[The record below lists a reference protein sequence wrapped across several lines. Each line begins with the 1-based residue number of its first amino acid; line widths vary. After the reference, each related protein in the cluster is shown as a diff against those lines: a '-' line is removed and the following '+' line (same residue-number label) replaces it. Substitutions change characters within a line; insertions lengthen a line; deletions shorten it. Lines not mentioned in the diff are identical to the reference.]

1 MNIQG
6 WFPLVLTG
14 LISLQS
20 KGLSVFSSTTIQKHQ
35 FFGDQPSLRSN
46 AHICTWLL
54 ENHKFDYTDFCR
66 QSDVCFLIR
75 CLGMAW
81 LFFQG
86 ASVFY
91 FHWLQSSSRVILEP
105 KKIKFA
111 TLSIYSPSIC
121 LEVIGPNAMILV
133 FWMLSFKPAFSLSS
147 RGSLVP
153 LSFLALEWYHL
164 YICGSLCNL

>member
-1 MNIQG
+1 M
-6 WFPLVLTG
+6 
-14 LISLQS
+14 
-20 KGLSVFSSTTIQKHQ
+20 
-35 FFGDQPSLRSN
+35 
-46 AHICTWLL
+46 
-54 ENHKFDYTDFCR
+54 DFCR

-164 YICGSLCNL
+164 YICGSLCNLKRIILEDREISELVHFKNNSLNEIVNLLFD

>member
-1 MNIQG
+1 M
-6 WFPLVLTG
+6 
-14 LISLQS
+14 
-20 KGLSVFSSTTIQKHQ
+20 
-35 FFGDQPSLRSN
+35 
-46 AHICTWLL
+46 
-54 ENHKFDYTDFCR
+54 DFCR

-164 YICGSLCNL
+164 YICGSLCNLKRIILEDREISELVHFKNNSLNEIVNLLFDWKC

>member
-1 MNIQG
+1 M
-6 WFPLVLTG
+6 
-14 LISLQS
+14 
-20 KGLSVFSSTTIQKHQ
+20 
-35 FFGDQPSLRSN
+35 
-46 AHICTWLL
+46 
-54 ENHKFDYTDFCR
+54 DFCR

-133 FWMLSFKPAFSLSS
+133 FWMLSFKPAFSVSS

-164 YICGSLCNL
+164 YICGSLCNLKRIILEDREISELVHFKNNSLNEIVNLLFDWKC